1 MMSLSQDDY
10 SRSRIVKQ
18 ENIGQY
24 FISTVRLPE
33 AYKFGESWT
42 LGKYETMILHQKSI
56 YVKVVKN
63 HLRDLEFSSSERRRK
78 RGPKAPKRILV

>member
-33 AYKFGESWT
+33 AYKFGKSWT
-42 LGKYETMILHQKSI
+42 LGKYETMITYNGKWLDYQ
-56 YVKVVKN
+56 
-63 HLRDLEFSSSERRRK
+63 ERCDTLQHAK
-78 RGPKAPKRILV
+78 IQPQEALLWVMLK

>member
-33 AYKFGESWT
+33 AYKFGKSWT
-42 LGKYETMILHQKSI
+42 LGKYETMITYNGKWLDYQERCFTLHQAKI
-56 YVKVVKN
+56 HHQEAVLCVM
-63 HLRDLEFSSSERRRK
+63 L
-78 RGPKAPKRILV
+78 I